1 MPTESARP
9 ALRDRALSLVAL
21 LVVWW
26 AAAALAGAPRLLPP
40 PSAVLGFLWHGLVA
54 GDIAGNIAI
63 TLARVAAA
71 FLVSMAVGSA
81 IGYLAGRSHRVDAL
95 TDPWI
100 VIALNL
106 PALVVILLA
115 YIWIG
120 LNEVAGLTAVA
131 IVKAPTVVVT
141 VREGARALDPGLD
154 ELAAAYRLSPLRRL
168 RYVVAPQLAPY
179 LAAAGR
185 SGLAI
190 TWKIVLI
197 VELMGR
203 PDGVGFALN
212 LLFQNFD
219 VAGIL
224 AYGLGFAAIML
235 AVETTLLQPWE
246 RHANA
251 WRRGA

>member
-1 MPTESARP
+1 MPADSARA
-9 ALRDRALSLVAL
+9 ALRDRAASLLGLVL
-21 LVVWW
+21 LWW
-26 AAAALAGAPRLLPP
+26 VCARLAAAPRLLPSP
-40 PSAVLGFLWHGLVA
+40 EAVLLFLWHGLIA
-54 GDIAGNIAI
+54 GDVARNIGV

-71 FLVSMAVGSA
+71 FVLSMAAGSA
-81 IGYLAGRSHRVDAL
+81 IGYLAGRSRRIDAL
-95 TDPWI
+95 ADPWI

-115 YIWIG
+115 YVWIG
-120 LNEVAGLTAVA
+120 LNELAAVAAVA
-131 IVKAPTVVVT
+131 IVKVPTVIVT
-141 VREGARALDPGLD
+141 VREGARALDAGLE
-154 ELAAAYRLSPLRRL
+154 ELAEVYRLPPLRRL
-168 RYVVAPQLAPY
+168 RRVVMPQLAPY

-197 VELMGR
+197 VELLGR

-235 AVETTLLQPWE
+235 AIETTLLQPWE
-246 RHANA
+246 RRANA

>member
-1 MPTESARP
+1 MPSDPART
-9 ALRDRALSLVAL
+9 ALRDRALSLAAL
-21 LVVWW
+21 LVLWW
-26 AAAALAGAPRLLPP
+26 LAARIAAQPRLLPP
-40 PSAVLGFLWHGLVA
+40 PHAVLAYLWHGLIA
-54 GDIAGNIAI
+54 GDMAYNIGI

-71 FLVSMAVGSA
+71 FLLSMAGGTA
-81 IGYLAGRSHRVDAL
+81 IGYLAGRSRRFDAL

-115 YIWIG
+115 YVWIG
-120 LNEVAGLTAVA
+120 LNEAAALLAVA
-131 IVKAPTVVVT
+131 IVKAPTVIVT
-141 VREGARALDPGLD
+141 VREGARALDPGLE
-154 ELAAAYRLSPLRRL
+154 ELALAYRLPPLRRL
-168 RYVVAPQLAPY
+168 RRIVLPQLAPY

-197 VELMGR
+197 VELLGR
-203 PDGVGFALN
+203 PNGVGFALD

-246 RHANA
+246 RRANA

>member
-1 MPTESARP
+1 MAVDPARA
-9 ALRDRALSLVAL
+9 ALRDRAISLFGLVL
-21 LVVWW
+21 LWW
-26 AAAALAGAPRLLPP
+26 VCARLAGAPRLLPP
-40 PSAVLGFLWHGLVA
+40 PQAVLAFLWQGLVA
-54 GDIAGNIAI
+54 GDIARNVGI
-63 TLARVAAA
+63 TLLRVAGA
-71 FLVSMAVGSA
+71 FLLSMVVGSA
-81 IGYLAGRSHRVDAL
+81 IGTLAGRSRRADAL
-95 TDPWI
+95 ADPWI

-115 YIWIG
+115 YVWIG
-120 LNEVAGLTAVA
+120 LNEFAAIAAVA
-131 IVKAPTVVVT
+131 IVKVPTVIVT
-141 VREGARALDPGLD
+141 VREGARALDPGLE
-154 ELAAAYRLSPLRRL
+154 ELAEAYRLPPWRRL
-168 RYVVAPQLAPY
+168 RHVVAPQLAPY

-197 VELMGR
+197 VELLGR

-235 AVETTLLQPWE
+235 VIETVLLQPWE
-246 RHANA
+246 RRANA

>member
-1 MPTESARP
+1 M
-9 ALRDRALSLVAL
+9 ALRDRALSLLGL
-21 LVVWW
+21 LVLWW
-26 AAAALAGAPRLLPP
+26 LCARLAAAPRLLPP
-40 PSAVLGFLWHGLVA
+40 PGAVLGVLWHGLLA
-54 GDIAGNIAI
+54 GDMARNMGI
-63 TLARVAAA
+63 TLLRVIAA
-71 FLVSMAVGSA
+71 FVVSMAAGSA
-81 IGYLAGRSHRVDAL
+81 IGYLAGRSRRFDAL
-95 TDPWI
+95 ADPWI

-115 YIWIG
+115 YVWIG
-120 LNEVAGLTAVA
+120 LNELAAIAAVA
-131 IVKAPTVVVT
+131 IVKAPTVIVT
-141 VREGARALDPGLD
+141 VREGARALDPALE
-154 ELAAAYRLSPLRRL
+154 ELAAAYRLPRRSRLRR
-168 RYVVAPQLAPY
+168 VVAPQLAPY
-179 LAAAGR
+179 LAAAAR

-197 VELMGR
+197 VELLGR

-235 AVETTLLQPWE
+235 VIETVLLQPWE
-246 RHANA
+246 RRANA